1 MAGSTAEMPTFN
13 DSTTPSDDVR
23 GTYSP
28 TAKKKKKK
36 EATY

>member
-1 MAGSTAEMPTFN
+1 MAAADMPTFN

-28 TAKKKKKK
+28 TTK
-36 EATY
+36 EEENKLY